1 VSTRVALSAAP
12 PARAPWSHLRRL
24 PLWAVVVVA
33 GVAWWLVGFLPWIV
47 ASALDGP
54 PLVGAEADAFPA
66 VPLIA
71 GQLGALVTGAFS
83 GGLVA
88 GGVGLAARAG
98 DRRLV
103 APATFG
109 GMTAVAAIAFLQ
121 AGRVIGGS
129 GGFDADRRVVLGLSA
144 IAVLATVAGWAFGS
158 CWIFG
163 RPGLGIG
170 LGALAGVLPFWL
182 GALAV
187 TVINEVSGPGTITS
201 LRGITW
207 AAALVLA
214 LAFLTVG
221 VRPLSRP
228 AWWPVVL
235 VVAWLVG
242 PVLTAAGYIE
252 VYLRSGAGL
261 PGTLPEALAAT
272 WQVFGQALRPG
283 NRYVLPWVVAVVLA
297 AVVSVVLV
305 RRSARPSEPAT
316 A

>member
-1 VSTRVALSAAP
+1 MSTRVALHDAP
-12 PARAPWSHLRRL
+12 PAPWTRLRRL

-33 GVAWWLVGFLPWIV
+33 GVAWWFVGFLPWIV
-47 ASALDGP
+47 ASALDGSP
-54 PLVGAEADAFPA
+54 SLGVPEDTFPA

-71 GQLGALVTGAFS
+71 GQLGALVAGAFT

-88 GGVGLAARAG
+88 GGVGLAAPAA

-103 APATFG
+103 ALATFG
-109 GMTAVAAIAFLQ
+109 GMTAVAAIAFVQ
-121 AGRVIGGS
+121 AGRVIGAP
-129 GGFDADRRVVLGLSA
+129 GGFEGDRRVVLGLSA
-144 IAVLATVAGWAFGS
+144 IAVVATVAGWVLGS

-163 RPGLGIG
+163 PPGLGLG
-170 LGALAGVLPFWL
+170 LGALSGVVPFWL
-182 GALAV
+182 GTLAV
-187 TVINEVSGPGTITS
+187 TVINAVSRPGTITE
-201 LRGITW
+201 LRGINW
-207 AAALVLA
+207 ASALVLA
-214 LAFLTVG
+214 LALVVVG
-221 VRPLSRP
+221 VRPLSRL

-242 PVLTAAGYIE
+242 PALTAAGYIE

-297 AVVSVVLV
+297 AVVSVALV
-305 RRSARPSEPAT
+305 RRAARSSEPA
-316 A
+316 AA

>member
-1 VSTRVALSAAP
+1 MSTRVALHDAP
-12 PARAPWSHLRRL
+12 LAPWTRLRRL

-33 GVAWWLVGFLPWIV
+33 GVAWWFVGFLPWIV
-47 ASALDGP
+47 ASALDGS

-71 GQLGALVTGAFS
+71 GQLGALVTGAFT

-88 GGVGLAARAG
+88 GGVGLAAPAG
-98 DRRLV
+98 DRRL
-103 APATFG
+103 AALATFG
-109 GMTAVAAIAFLQ
+109 GMTAVAAIAFVQ
-121 AGRVIGGS
+121 AGRVIGAP

-144 IAVLATVAGWAFGS
+144 IAVVATVAGWVFGS

-163 RPGLGIG
+163 RPGLGLG
-170 LGALAGVLPFWL
+170 LGALSGVVPFWL
-182 GALAV
+182 GTLAV
-187 TVINEVSGPGTITS
+187 TVINAVSGPGTITEM
-201 LRGITW
+201 RGINW

-214 LAFLTVG
+214 LALVVVG
-221 VRPLSRP
+221 VRPLSRLG
-228 AWWPVVL
+228 WWPVVL

-242 PVLTAAGYIE
+242 PALTAAGYIE

-305 RRSARPSEPAT
+305 RRAVRSSEPA
-316 A
+316 AA